1 MYKKIIFM
9 LALSLANVSFA
20 ETCPTTMEI
29 KSGIFRGWQP
39 FNVDSGEPIT
49 NPKEIK
55 QFQKNVVSFNL
66 AEWMPDA
73 PEGPSHC
80 YYNKKE
86 ENQSFSPDIYLVK
99 TTSAPK
105 EGDENWQPAS
115 LDNRNCTVGVHL
127 CRFQD

>member
-1 MYKKIIFM
+1 MNKKIIFI
-9 LALSLANVSFA
+9 LILSLGNFSYA
-20 ETCPTTMEI
+20 ETCPTTSEI

-39 FNVDSGEPIT
+39 FNVDSGEPVT
-49 NPKEIK
+49 DPKDIK

-86 ENQSFSPDIYLVK
+86 NQAFFSPDIYLVK
-99 TTSAPK
+99 TTLAPK

-115 LDNRNCTVGVHL
+115 LGNLNCTVDVHL